1 MFPAPWY
8 CDGCGRQNG
17 NTRFQCQQCR
27 GFNTYDLC
35 DQCILRA
42 SVIHPN
48 HSFQL
53 VQQTGYS
60 VPMSNWMWSSYGP
73 TSTMAYQQPN
83 YFSYTGQGRPTVKVT
98 YEYQT

>member
-8 CDGCGRQNG
+8 CDGCGRTNG
-17 NTRFQCQQCR
+17 NTRYQCQQCR

-42 SVIHPN
+42 GAIHPN

-53 VQQTGYS
+53 VQQTGYT
-60 VPMSNWMWSSYGP
+60 VPILNSTWP
-73 TSTMAYQQPN
+73 TYSMTPMMTYQQP
-83 YFSYTGQGRPTVKVT
+83 SYLPYTTQGRPTVRVT